1 MNEKNNKIFNKFYM
15 IIPVVLF
22 IVLLFVMTTGSF
34 ANSDITFYNG
44 NTYSLPDFSSYVEN
58 KDYCIF
64 YGTNKNVGLQFI
76 LVPYDSSSYSIK
88 VEKSAGFYS
97 LQLSNRFD
105 RIKYNFYCC
114 SLGSSSW
121 SQDHTSDYSGYYFN
135 GGIVDFLTTKD
146 IYDQNGD
153 VVFQKAPQVPEI
165 TKALVEQTKQ
175 VGMSPMEQIKTILP
189 VVLITLVSLIAFWKG
204 LQAIS
209 RILYQA

>member
-15 IIPVVLF
+15 IIPGVLF

-64 YGTNKNVGLQFI
+64 YGTNKNMGLQFI

-97 LQLSNRFD
+97 LRLSNRFD
-105 RIKYNFYCC
+105 IIKYNYYCC

-121 SQDHTSDYSGYYFN
+121 SQGQTSDYSGYYFN

-146 IYDQNGD
+146 ICDQNGD
-153 VVFQKAPQVPEI
+153 VVFQKAPQATHLAQV
-165 TKALVEQTKQ
+165 VEQAKPEKTMEEI
-175 VGMSPMEQIKTILP
+175 VGILP
-189 VVLITLVSLIAFWKG
+189 VVLITLISLIALWKG
-204 LQAIS
+204 LQAIL
-209 RILYQA
+209 RILYRA

>member
-15 IIPVVLF
+15 IIPGVLF

-64 YGTNKNVGLQFI
+64 YGTNKNMGLQFI

-97 LQLSNRFD
+97 LRLSNRFD
-105 RIKYNFYCC
+105 IIKYNYYCC

-121 SQDHTSDYSGYYFN
+121 SQGQTSDYSGYYFN

-153 VVFQKAPQVPEI
+153 VVFQKAPQATHLAQV
-165 TKALVEQTKQ
+165 VEQAKPEKTMEEI
-175 VGMSPMEQIKTILP
+175 VGILP
-189 VVLITLVSLIAFWKG
+189 VVLITLISLIALWKG

-209 RILYQA
+209 RILYRA

>member
-15 IIPVVLF
+15 IIPGVLF

-64 YGTNKNVGLQFI
+64 YGTNKNMGLQFI

-97 LQLSNRFD
+97 LRLSNRFD
-105 RIKYNFYCC
+105 IIKYNYYCC

-121 SQDHTSDYSGYYFN
+121 SQGQTSDYSGYYFN

-153 VVFQKAPQVPEI
+153 VVFQKAPQATHLAQV
-165 TKALVEQTKQ
+165 VEQAKPEKTMEEI
-175 VGMSPMEQIKTILP
+175 VGILP
-189 VVLITLVSLIAFWKG
+189 VVLITLISLIALWKG
-204 LQAIS
+204 LQAIL
-209 RILYQA
+209 RILYRA